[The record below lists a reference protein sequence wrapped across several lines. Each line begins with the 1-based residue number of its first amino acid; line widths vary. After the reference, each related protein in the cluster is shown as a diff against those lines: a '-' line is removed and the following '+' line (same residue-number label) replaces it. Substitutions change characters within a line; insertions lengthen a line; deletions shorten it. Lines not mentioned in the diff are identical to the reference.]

1 MIRFS
6 ARALIYFR
14 FLKRGRLFKK
24 GGLFLFWETTEAEF
38 RLLYKVIMCTK
49 WHGLQLQ
56 LWQAGNTTV
65 KKLKNTM
72 NTQLRLALKL
82 ITNLLG
88 MFRWKFPSLYSPFL
102 NPAVRTKCKSR
113 RQENGLIVPRSFLT
127 KTTSQAIATKIED
140 IIHLKLLRNS
150 DEDHCFCNVALPF
163 ICEQLKEDEPQS
175 MSSRTLML

>member
-1 MIRFS
+1 MRNNRSRIS
-6 ARALIYFR
+6 SVIQGYHV
-14 FLKRGRLFKK
+14 
-24 GGLFLFWETTEAEF
+24 
-38 RLLYKVIMCTK
+38 YKVPWSPTIA
-49 WHGLQLQ
+49 L
-56 LWQAGNTTV
+56 AGRKYNR
-65 KKLKNTM
+65 KEAKQKM

-88 MFRWKFPSLYSPFL
+88 MSRWKFPSLYSPFL
-102 NPAVRTKCKSR
+102 NPAVRAKCKSR

-150 DEDHCFCNVALPF
+150 DEDHCFCNVALSF

-175 MSSRTLML
+175 ISSRTLML